1 MATKPMEEAKRK
13 AAEAKK
19 KAEEAAQALE
29 SNEPAD
35 KSESSLLEEVLAVA
49 PKDGMSGGDLVV
61 LKKKRTELLA
71 KSGYTFLDVREL
83 TPNANNIYAETIT
96 EEDVENLAAQILE
109 SGHTTPIV
117 VRQVEGKLEIVDGER
132 RYRARKLLGEKHGEQ
147 WYMIP
152 ARLFSEGE
160 LSDEDTLFL
169 LHAANMGQ
177 RVMTPS
183 ERAEG
188 FNAVYQ
194 RIQKRR
200 KEDPSF
206 SKGGRT
212 REILAKQMGVSEATA
227 MREVSIGRNLG
238 TKGKDAYNK
247 GLITQLVAEALSKL
261 ELDEQDAIIDMI
273 HSGEVQKEKV
283 MDVIKKTDTT
293 PRLPKPADNDLITAR
308 RALKRAL
315 KKKEPVNNVMLAE
328 IKELVQKIESFQ
340 QF

>member
-1 MATKPMEEAKRK
+1 MATKAMEEAKRK
-13 AAEAKK
+13 A
-19 KAEEAAQALE
+19 EEAALTLGT
-29 SNEPAD
+29 NEPVD

-49 PKDGMSGGDLVV
+49 PRDGMSGGDLIV
-61 LKKKRTELLA
+61 LNKKRTELLA

-83 TPNANNIYAETIT
+83 TPNVNNIYAKSIT
-96 EEDVENLAAQILE
+96 DDDVENLAAQILE

-183 ERAEG
+183 ERADG
-188 FNAVYQ
+188 FKAVYQ
-194 RIQKRR
+194 RLLKRR
-200 KEDPSF
+200 KEDPSLF
-206 SKGGRT
+206 KGKKT
-212 REILAKQMGVSEATA
+212 REILAEQMGVSKTTA
-227 MREVSIGRNLG
+227 LRELTIGQGLG
-238 TKGKDAYNK
+238 EKGRAAYDE
-247 GLITQLVAEALSKL
+247 GLITQFIAEALAKL
-261 ELDEQDAIIDMI
+261 GHDEQDAIIDMI
-273 HSGEVQKEKV
+273 RSGEVQKEEV
-283 MDVIKKTDTT
+283 MDVIKKKDTT

-340 QF
+340 QQ